1 MICTQFLHTFVLF
14 RYMETVNFEKTTV
27 LCTFCLPHKNKKRPR
42 RDAFCFAT
50 RILPQAFFVQAVCY
64 KCFSYKNFATSIFRT
79 SFLLQVFLQAKVLLQ
94 VWLYKCFTYKSF
106 AKYQASKKLFLQ
118 RRCFH
123 TRQVLSVARRTFRVL
138 MPCNNISRKVGNGFL
153 CAKGVSGLA
162 ESAKHLCNASVTLL
176 LNFVFLYGCITN
188 LYVYCDA
195 LSLTKQFV
203 FL

>member
-1 MICTQFLHTFVLF
+1 MICTQFLYTFVLF
-14 RYMETVNFEKTTV
+14 RYMETVNFEKRQF
-27 LCTFCLPHKNKKRPR
+27 LCTFCLPHKNKKRSR
-42 RDAFCFAT
+42 KGRFLFC
-50 RILPQAFFVQAVCY
+50 
-64 KCFSYKNFATSIFRT
+64 YKNFATSVFRT
-79 SFLLQVFLQAKVLLQ
+79 SGLLQVFLQAKVLLQ

-106 AKYQASKKLFLQ
+106 AKYQASSKLFLQ

-153 CAKGVSGLA
+153 CAKGVLGLT